1 MHRLFLSINLIFLF
15 RMRILFD
22 MENDKLLQAAR
33 DARDQAHAPYSRF
46 PVGAALLC
54 RNGRV
59 FTGSNVESSSY
70 GLTICAERVALVKAL
85 SEGESEFDRMAIVA
99 KTTHEVRP
107 CGACLQLLWEYA
119 PDLTFVLSNL
129 DGQVQCISIAEL
141 LPYPF
146 DGGDL
151 PNAST

>member
-15 RMRILFD
+15 RLCILSD
-22 MENDKLLQAAR
+22 MENDKLIKAAR
-33 DARDQAHAPYSRF
+33 NARDQAHAPYSKF

-54 RNGRV
+54 RNGRIY
-59 FTGSNVESSSY
+59 TGSNIESSSY

-107 CGACLQLLWEYA
+107 CGACLQMLWEYA
-119 PDLTFVLSNL
+119 PDLTLVLSNL
-129 DGQVQCISIAEL
+129 DGEVQSISIKEL

-151 PNAST
+151 PNAPT